1 MEGVVRLM
9 SLGRP
14 GWWTWWVVK
23 WTGAS
28 RGNWSTKSIDR
39 PGKSWL
45 VINCCHFRQMP
56 CKCMLL
62 KVFYV
67 HQQLFKT
74 FLKNV
79 LRICIIFIWYNQK
92 WHNQISDEN
101 GRRVHIPVKLSNPG
115 CLSSSGDQS
124 MLIGTFI
131 YC

>member
-1 MEGVVRLM
+1 
-9 SLGRP
+9 
-14 GWWTWWVVK
+14 
-23 WTGAS
+23 
-28 RGNWSTKSIDR
+28 
-39 PGKSWL
+39 
-45 VINCCHFRQMP
+45 MP

-62 KVFYV
+62 KVFYL

-74 FLKNV
+74 FKKMFCEFV
-79 LRICIIFIWYNQK
+79 LFLYDIIKK